1 MQVKIYTERY
11 MWTDVFIAASEIIVR
26 WGWEPFNLPPTTART
41 LFITNRKVVFYF
53 MYMLLG
59 LAG

>member
-26 WGWEPFNLPPTTART
+26 WGLEILDLP
-41 LFITNRKVVFYF
+41 
-53 MYMLLG
+53 LLS
-59 LAG
+59 